1 MLVFILSSFLLLAP
15 ALQGI
20 WDFQT
25 QFVFEAAVFLTG
37 GFWLFSGGLAGR
49 SPWGRAPRCFPSV
62 EQSPGRVD
70 AFLSEKRNIPLFFAA
85 FFSLLAA
92 VLSPV
97 RALVV
102 PEWWTFAA
110 GIFVMILAGCL
121 KAGER
126 RWTDLA
132 LRLSAWFIALLSL
145 YQAFILK
152 SSDIS
157 ASLTNP
163 NSLSLFTLLL
173 LPMAIIWKDFFLAG
187 ALIISLVWTQ
197 SAAALL
203 ALLVAAGVYA
213 RDNMKAEGVRRNWP
227 VLLLMSVVAVLAFSQ
242 LEFRSLLDRLG
253 WWRAALKMFAERPAL
268 GFGPGSFAYVYPAY
282 HGYQS
287 HGLSTIYV
295 HNYYLEFLA
304 ENGFFA
310 FAFWGWAVASRFKDV
325 CGLRKYALI
334 AALTHSLVDFG
345 LAVPANFFVFCY
357 LLSGPAPQV
366 SSAAGP
372 DRTFTRDIKKTSAA
386 AAALAL
392 ACFAALCAVF
402 SSQLKLESLRAGAL
416 TALFA
421 EDYSRAEVLLEEAAR
436 LAPGNPLIPRLL
448 GQVRMRSGLA
458 KKNTGRLFA
467 AAADLERAVIMD
479 PYNAGVWRDLEGLY
493 TAVGEKSLLD
503 GLMKRRAE
511 VFR

>member
-1 MLVFILSSFLLLAP
+1 MLVFILSSLLLLAP
-15 ALQGI
+15 ALQGV

-25 QFVFEAAVFLTG
+25 QFIFEAAVFLTG
-37 GFWLFSGGLAGR
+37 GLWLFSGGLAVR
-49 SPWGRAPRCFPSV
+49 PFWGGAPRLFSSA

-70 AFLSEKRNIPLFFAA
+70 AFLSEKRNMPLFLAA

-102 PEWWTFAA
+102 PEWWTFAT
-110 GIFVMILAGCL
+110 GIFVIMLAGCL
-121 KAGER
+121 KAEER
-126 RWTDLA
+126 RWADLA
-132 LRLSAWFIALLSL
+132 LRFSAWFIALLSL

-157 ASLTNP
+157 ASLANP
-163 NSLSLFTLLL
+163 NSLALFTLLL
-173 LPMAIIWKDFFLAG
+173 LPMAMIWKDFFLMG
-187 ALIISLVWTQ
+187 ALVISLVWTQ

-203 ALLVAAGVYA
+203 ALLVAAGFYA
-213 RDNMKAEGVRRNWP
+213 RDNMKAEGVRKNWP
-227 VLLLMSVVAVLAFSQ
+227 VLLLMSVVAALAFSQ

-253 WWRAALKMFAERPAL
+253 WWHAALKMFAERPAL

-287 HGLSTIYV
+287 QGLSTTYV
-295 HNYYLEFLA
+295 HNYYIEFLA

-325 CGLRKYALI
+325 CGLKKYALI
-334 AALTHSLVDFG
+334 AALTHSLADFG

-357 LLSGPAPQV
+357 LLSGPESQV
-366 SSAAGP
+366 SYASEP
-372 DRTFTRDIKKTSAA
+372 DRASPRGITKTWAA

-392 ACFAALCAVF
+392 TCFAALCSVF

-416 TALFA
+416 TALLA
-421 EDYSRAEVLLEEAAR
+421 GDYARAEVFLEDAAR
-436 LAPGNPLIPRLL
+436 LAPRNPLVPRLL
-448 GQVRMRSGLA
+448 GQVRMRSGFD
-458 KKNTGRLFA
+458 KNNTGGLFA

-479 PYNAGVWRDLEGLY
+479 PYNAGVWRELEGLY
-493 TAVGEKSLLD
+493 SAVGEKSLLD
-503 GLMKRRAE
+503 GLLKRKAE